1 MCLHVRRLLCCPAT
15 ITWPADLIFPPIQAL
30 GVPDVE
36 GIVPRLKLAW
46 VGPPSVKFG
55 IHKSNVIFPGN
66 WKGIL
71 KLHYSLVHVWCK
83 EHFKSFVPWLVTLSW
98 IWDTLVSRRSIW
110 GETFIIKHES
120 SILGLQVCHN
130 VCSWIMRMMELWSG
144 LEKPLE
150 NFIHFNQ
157 LHYLKNKIWT
167 LSWDLY
173 HQT

>member
-55 IHKSNVIFPGN
+55 IHKSNVIFSGN

-98 IWDTLVSRRSIW
+98 IWDTLASRRSIW
-110 GETFIIKHES
+110 RKTFIIKHKIKYPRPA
-120 SILGLQVCHN
+120 SIPQCVFVNYEYDGVMVGIREALIF
-130 VCSWIMRMMELWSG
+130 W
-144 LEKPLE
+144 K
-150 NFIHFNQ
+150 
-157 LHYLKNKIWT
+157 
-167 LSWDLY
+167 LY
-173 HQT
+173 SF